1 MPPGN
6 RRQTHGDSVSNKY
19 TGLILQFA
27 NAAVLHADDLK
38 YQTYGLAGLVLKR
51 TYSCSRDCV
60 WSGGDGKRPVRG
72 NHRNGTPTGTA
83 YAYLNA
89 GGSPVR
95 PADTVLQC
103 HYNIV
108 QQ

>member
-38 YQTYGLAGLVLKR
+38 YQTYGLAGLVPKR
-51 TYSCSRDCV
+51 TYYV
-60 WSGGDGKRPVRG
+60 AV
-72 NHRNGTPTGTA
+72 TA
-83 YAYLNA
+83 YGRA
-89 GGSPVR
+89 GTESGLSEEI
-95 PADTVLQC
+95 TVMVPPR
-103 HYNIV
+103 V
-108 QQ
+108 QRMPTSMQEVLR